1 MLDLRGESPVNHYLT
16 KEREGI
22 LKKLTVSVCLAI
34 LMVFS
39 AASAYADSEAYHIG
53 CAFAVT
59 GKASWLGEPERNTAE
74 MVAEQINAEG
84 GINGRKIVLHIED
97 TQGENTR
104 AVNAVKKLI
113 QKDKVCAVIGPSRS
127 GTTLAAIPVAEKA
140 GVPLL
145 SCAAAAKITNPPEE
159 RKWIFKMGQNDS
171 DAVRKI
177 YDHMTTHGISKIGIM
192 TGTTGFGAAGR
203 EQLKELA
210 DGYGIRIVA
219 DETYSPGATDMTA
232 QLVKIRGS
240 EAQAVVNW
248 SIVPAQS
255 IVPKNMR
262 QLRMDIPLYQS
273 HGFANVKYAEAAGEA
288 AEGSIFPAGRIMAAK
303 SLPADH
309 PQKKVLMQ
317 YKTNYEDRFND
328 HVSTFGGHAWD
339 AMHLIANALEEV
351 GDDREKIRD
360 YLENTRFVGIG
371 GIFEFSPTDHC
382 GLDKT
387 AFELL
392 TVRDGRFVVLED

>member
-1 MLDLRGESPVNHYLT
+1 M
-16 KEREGI
+16 
-22 LKKLTVSVCLAI
+22 KKLIFFVFMAI
-34 LMVFS
+34 LFVFPSTMV
-39 AASAYADSEAYHIG
+39 YAEPEAYHVG

-59 GKASWLGEPERNTAE
+59 GKASWLGEPERNTAR
-74 MVAEQINAEG
+74 MVADKINANG
-84 GINGRKIVLHIED
+84 GINGHKIVLHIED

-113 QKDKVCAVIGPSRS
+113 QKDKVCAIIGPSRS
-127 GTTLAAIPVAEKA
+127 GTSLAAIPVAEKA

-159 RKWIFKMGQNDS
+159 RRWTFKMGQNDS

-177 YDHMTTHGISKIGIM
+177 YDHMRANGISKIGIL

-203 EQLKELA
+203 EQLKGLA
-210 DGYGIRIVA
+210 EGYEIEIVA

-232 QLVKIRGS
+232 QLVKIRSSG
-240 EAQAVVNW
+240 AQAMVNW

-262 QLRMDIPLYQS
+262 QLSLGMPLYQS

-303 SLPADH
+303 SLPDDH
-309 PQKKVLMQ
+309 PQKEVLMQ
-317 YKTNYEDRFND
+317 YKTNYEKQFND

-339 AMHLIANALEEV
+339 GMHLIAAALEKV
-351 GDDREKIRD
+351 GDDRAGIRD

-382 GLDKT
+382 GLDKS

-392 TVRDGRFVVLED
+392 TVKDGSFVVLTD